1 MNYSNGVSLLGAKYE
16 NFSSTGETLARVG
29 PYPNHCRVLFPNTSH
44 RIRLLFDGGVSLRNQ
59 HPITPDRTDLFQLLD
74 AHNVSLPPGV
84 VLGLADLGTKP
95 APQLPCEKSAWQVDG
110 DNFVDICLDMT
121 WYNLKPASVRV
132 LCGEHTQLYAPKA
145 NNYPCRPHLV
155 RVD

>member
-1 MNYSNGVSLLGAKYE
+1 MVCHCLAQGTKSSQILVTRWPAWILIQTTAECCLLA
-16 NFSSTGETLARVG
+16 
-29 PYPNHCRVLFPNTSH
+29 
-44 RIRLLFDGGVSLRNQ
+44 LLIVFGVSLRNQ
-59 HPITPDRTDLFQLLD
+59 HPITPDRTDLFQLG

-95 APQLPCEKSAWQVDG
+95 TPQLPCEKCTWHVDG
-110 DNFVDICLDMT
+110 DHFVDICLDMT

-155 RVD
+155 RVV